1 MKKKKKSKTEIIGP
15 GVPISSDPVQL
26 YLKEISKF
34 PLLSKEEEEKLS
46 KKFYE
51 SKDPRIA
58 QALAQANLRF
68 VIKIA
73 AEYTRF
79 GSRLIDLIQEGNMG
93 LLHAIKEFNPY
104 KGARLITYAVW
115 WIRGYIQEYL
125 MRQYSLVRIGTNAKQ
140 RKLFYLL
147 KKQQEQLAQLSYED
161 SIKLLT
167 HSGFKEKEIQNMHQR
182 VYSRDISLDQPISE
196 SNSSKLMNLQ
206 PSTQEDQLEEDLMF
220 FQEKQLMK
228 KSIETL
234 LPKLK
239 PKEIFIL
246 EKRLLSDDPLT
257 LQQIGKKFSVTREA
271 IRQVESRLIKKI
283 KEQMANLNEIS
294 NV

>member
-1 MKKKKKSKTEIIGP
+1 MKKKKKQNTEVISP
-15 GVPISSDPVQL
+15 GVPILSDPVQL
-26 YLKEISKF
+26 YLKEISKY
-34 PLLSKEEEEKLS
+34 PVLTKEEEEKLS
-46 KKFYE
+46 KQFFE

-58 QALAQANLRF
+58 QMLAQSNLRF
-68 VIKIA
+68 VVKIA

-147 KKQQEQLAQLSYED
+147 KKQQEQLAQLPYED
-161 SIKLLT
+161 SVKLLT
-167 HSGFKEKEIQNMHQR
+167 HSGFKEKDIQSMQQR
-182 VYSRDISLDQPISE
+182 VYGRDVSLDQPVSE
-196 SNSSKLMNLQ
+196 NNTSSLMDLQ
-206 PSTQEDQLEEDLMF
+206 TDKQEDHFEDHLNL

-228 KSIETL
+228 KSIEAL
-234 LPKLK
+234 RPKLK

-246 EKRLLSDDPLT
+246 EKRLLSDSPLT
-257 LQQIGKKFSVTREA
+257 LQEIGKKFSVTREA
-271 IRQVESRLIKKI
+271 VRQVESRLIKKI
-283 KEQMANLNEIS
+283 KDQMANQK
-294 NV
+294 

>member
-1 MKKKKKSKTEIIGP
+1 MISP
-15 GVPISSDPVQL
+15 GVPIQSDPVQL
-26 YLKEISKF
+26 YLKEISKY
-34 PLLSKEEEEKLS
+34 PVLTKEEEAKLS
-46 KKFYE
+46 KQFFE

-58 QALAQANLRF
+58 QMLAQSNLRF
-68 VIKIA
+68 VVKIA

-147 KKQQEQLAQLSYED
+147 KKQQEQLAQLPYED
-161 SIKLLT
+161 SVKLLT
-167 HSGFKEKEIQNMHQR
+167 HSGFKEKDIQNMHQR
-182 VYSRDISLDQPISE
+182 VYGRDVSLDQPVSE
-196 SNSSKLMNLQ
+196 NNTSSLMDLQ
-206 PSTQEDQLEEDLMF
+206 TNKQEDHFEDHLNL

-228 KSIETL
+228 KSIEAL
-234 LPKLK
+234 RPKLK
-239 PKEIFIL
+239 SKEIFIL
-246 EKRLLSDDPLT
+246 EKRLLSDSPLT
-257 LQQIGKKFSVTREA
+257 LQEIGKKFSVTREA
-271 IRQVESRLIKKI
+271 VRQVESRLIKKI
-283 KEQMANLNEIS
+283 KDQMVNQK
-294 NV
+294 

>member
-1 MKKKKKSKTEIIGP
+1 MKKKKKQKTEVISP
-15 GVPISSDPVQL
+15 GVPVQSDPVQL
-26 YLKEISKF
+26 YLKEISKY
-34 PLLSKEEEEKLS
+34 PVLTKEEEEKLS
-46 KKFYE
+46 KQFFE

-58 QALAQANLRF
+58 QMLAQSNLRF
-68 VIKIA
+68 VVKIA

-147 KKQQEQLAQLSYED
+147 KKQQEQLAQLPYED
-161 SIKLLT
+161 SVKLLT
-167 HSGFKEKEIQNMHQR
+167 HSGFKEKDIQNMHQR
-182 VYSRDISLDQPISE
+182 VYGRDVSLDQPVSE
-196 SNSSKLMNLQ
+196 NNTSRLMDLQTDKQKDHFEDHLNL
-206 PSTQEDQLEEDLMF
+206 

-228 KSIETL
+228 KSIEAL
-234 LPKLK
+234 RPKLK
-239 PKEIFIL
+239 SKEIFIL
-246 EKRLLSDDPLT
+246 EKRLLSDSPLT
-257 LQQIGKKFSVTREA
+257 LQEIGKKFSVTREA
-271 IRQVESRLIKKI
+271 VRQVESRLIKKI
-283 KEQMANLNEIS
+283 KDQMANQK
-294 NV
+294 

>member
-1 MKKKKKSKTEIIGP
+1 MKKKKKQKTEVISP
-15 GVPISSDPVQL
+15 GVPVQSDPVQL
-26 YLKEISKF
+26 YLKEISKY
-34 PLLSKEEEEKLS
+34 PVLTKEEEEKLS
-46 KKFYE
+46 KQFFE

-58 QALAQANLRF
+58 QMLAQSNLRF
-68 VIKIA
+68 VVKIA

-147 KKQQEQLAQLSYED
+147 KKQQEQLAQLPYED
-161 SIKLLT
+161 SVKLLT
-167 HSGFKEKEIQNMHQR
+167 HSGFKEKDIQNMHQR
-182 VYSRDISLDQPISE
+182 VYGRDVSLDQPVSE
-196 SNSSKLMNLQ
+196 NNTSSLMDLQ
-206 PSTQEDQLEEDLMF
+206 TDKQEDHFEDHLNL
-220 FQEKQLMK
+220 FQEKQIMK
-228 KSIETL
+228 KSIEAL
-234 LPKLK
+234 RPKLK
-239 PKEIFIL
+239 SKEIFIL
-246 EKRLLSDDPLT
+246 EKRLLSDSPLT
-257 LQQIGKKFSVTREA
+257 LQEIGKKFSVTREA

-283 KEQMANLNEIS
+283 KNQMADQK
-294 NV
+294 